1 MQNYYSAIDLRGYPS
16 SNFVKTALIKQLN
29 KDNYKEVIESF
40 DPNKPEDTLYGIE
53 IDDDPKNAKKIVRKS
68 EKMDV
73 VIFKG
78 RSSKENREVLK
89 IKEISFISNPE
100 NLDSVC
106 FNLSRDNSI
115 GFELNIQ
122 DFINTS
128 RYKRV
133 KKLELYREILKAYK
147 KFLFPIIIT
156 SGARTQDE
164 IKTPLTL
171 VSFGCILGMDIREA
185 KGSITTV
192 PEMIL
197 NKRIANV

>member
-16 SNFVKTALIKQLN
+16 PHFVKTALIKQLN

-197 NKRIANV
+197 DKRIANI